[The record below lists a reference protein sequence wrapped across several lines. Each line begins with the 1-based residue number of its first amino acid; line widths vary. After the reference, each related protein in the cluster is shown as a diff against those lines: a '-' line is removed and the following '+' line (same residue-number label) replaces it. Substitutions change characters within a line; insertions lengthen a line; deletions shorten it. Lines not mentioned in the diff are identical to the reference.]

1 MSGRSLA
8 YLAGLPVEQVKG
20 VGERL
25 GRELR
30 KAGIAS
36 VADLLFHFPRRH
48 IDRSLVAPISR
59 APLGVEV
66 TVVGVVVRVVARR
79 PRSKLTLVE
88 AMVAGKADYEVVE
101 EGGSWR
107 ALPAPG
113 QADLP
118 SAVFETEEE
127 ARRWVAE
134 EAPRVAADILGSL
147 AVTFFNQPFRER
159 QLPPGT
165 EVALSG
171 KVERFRGRLQMK
183 APVVDVLGGAGHR
196 RTGRIVPVYPTVAGI
211 ASWRL
216 EQFLANAVDRSRP
229 IADPLPADLVAR
241 LGLASRDA
249 ALAGIHFPES
259 PAEAETA
266 RGRLVFDELF
276 RLEVALALRKRRQIE
291 EAQGIA
297 HSAAPGLVEA
307 FVGALPY
314 RLTGA
319 QERAIAEI
327 RADMASPH
335 PMHRLLQG
343 EVGSGKTAVAMAALL
358 TGVQGGYQGA
368 VMAPTE
374 VLAEQHYFG
383 LEPLARLVGVRMA
396 LLTSNSPDRAGV
408 LAAVAAGTVDVLVGT
423 HALIQEGVTFARLGI
438 AVVDEQH
445 RFGVY
450 QRVALREKAGGPQPD
465 LLIMTATPIP
475 RTLSMT
481 LYGDLDV
488 SVLDEMPAQRPA
500 VRTAAVG
507 KEPADLAAVYARVR
521 EQVAAGRQAFFVCPL
536 VEDSP
541 KLEAASATAEFERL
555 RGVFPD
561 LRLGLVHGQLP
572 AEEKRRAMQ
581 AFRDGIVDVL
591 VATTVIEVGID
602 IPNATVMVIEDADRF
617 GISQLHQLRGRL
629 ARGAGP
635 NWCYLVA
642 APGTEEA
649 GERLAAVAGSDDGFR
664 LAEEDL
670 RLRGQGTVFG
680 ARQSGLPDLRLADI
694 LRDVDSL
701 IAARREAFALVAADP
716 HLAGHRPIA
725 EEVRAL
731 LGEQVE
737 WLFIS

>member
-1 MSGRSLA
+1 MRA
-8 YLAGLPVEQVKG
+8 DRERCRVE
-20 VGERL
+20 
-25 GRELR
+25 
-30 KAGIAS
+30 
-36 VADLLFHFPRRH
+36 
-48 IDRSLVAPISR
+48 VAP
-59 APLGVEV
+59 
-66 TVVGVVVRVVARR
+66 
-79 PRSKLTLVE
+79 
-88 AMVAGKADYEVVE
+88 
-101 EGGSWR
+101 
-107 ALPAPG
+107 
-113 QADLP
+113 
-118 SAVFETEEE
+118 
-127 ARRWVAE
+127 WVLE
-134 EAPRVAADILGSL
+134 KVAA
-147 AVTFFNQPFRER
+147 E
-159 QLPPGT
+159 
-165 EVALSG
+165 
-171 KVERFRGRLQMK
+171 
-183 APVVDVLGGAGHR
+183 
-196 RTGRIVPVYPTVAGI
+196 
-211 ASWRL
+211 
-216 EQFLANAVDRSRP
+216 
-229 IADPLPADLVAR
+229 
-241 LGLASRDA
+241 
-249 ALAGIHFPES
+249 
-259 PAEAETA
+259 
-266 RGRLVFDELF
+266 
-276 RLEVALALRKRRQIE
+276 
-291 EAQGIA
+291 
-297 HSAAPGLVEA
+297 
-307 FVGALPY
+307 LPY

-319 QERAIAEI
+319 QKRAIAEI

-343 EVGSGKTAVAMAALL
+343 EVGSGKTVVAMAALL
-358 TGVQGGYQGA
+358 VGVQGGYQGA

-374 VLAEQHYFG
+374 VLAEQHFFG

-396 LLTSNSPDRAGV
+396 LLTANSPDRAGV
-408 LAAVAAGTVDVLVGT
+408 LAAVAEGTVDVVVGT
-423 HALIQEGVTFARLGI
+423 HALIQEGVRFARLGI

-445 RFGVY
+445 RFGVH
-450 QRVALREKAGGPQPD
+450 QRVALREKSGGPQPD

-488 SVLDEMPAQRPA
+488 AVLDEMPAHRPA
-500 VRTAAVG
+500 VHTEAVG
-507 KEPADLAAVYARVR
+507 KDPGGLAPVYARVR
-521 EQVAAGRQAFFVCPL
+521 EQVAAGRQAFVVCPL

-555 RGVFPD
+555 KGVFPD

-581 AFRDGIVDVL
+581 AFRDGAVDVL

-649 GERLAAVAGSDDGFR
+649 GERLGAVAASDDGFR

-694 LRDVDSL
+694 LRDVEAL
-701 IAARREAFALVAADP
+701 ITARREAFALVAADP
-716 HLAGHRPIA
+716 ALARHREVA